1 VTCSP
6 CWTEIGFVKE
16 PNLPDGSRSYVSG
29 VGTENMVL
37 AGAYPG
43 HGHSIRH
50 DAEGSIG
57 IQYQRML
64 AYCSADPKQFRREI
78 GFPQRSTAAGSSSA
92 TTPAGNFHITSGRAI
107 GVIIVF
113 RIAQRRRKESDHG
126 TRSQI
131 EQNLTSRVVI
141 SQLPQKGTTM
151 RKISLSGSRGHR
163 YPCDGSTTELACEPE
178 CKHPC
183 CEHSEQPPQPGCSC
197 CRG

>member
-78 GFPQRSTAAGSSSA
+78 GFPQRSTVAGSSSA

-151 RKISLSGSRGHR
+151 RKISLRWLSWPSLSLRWLNNR
-163 YPCDGSTTELACEPE
+163 ARLRTAMQTPLL
-178 CKHPC
+178 
-183 CEHSEQPPQPGCSC
+183 
-197 CRG
+197 